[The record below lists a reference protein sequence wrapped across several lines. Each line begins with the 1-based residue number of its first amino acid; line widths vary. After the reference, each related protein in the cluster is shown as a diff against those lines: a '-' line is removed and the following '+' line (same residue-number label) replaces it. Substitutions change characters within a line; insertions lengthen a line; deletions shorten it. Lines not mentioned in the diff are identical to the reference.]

1 MKEKEKSLEL
11 AKLMGW
17 TDTKSIH
24 EMLRHDVW
32 VVWGGR
38 HNRLCMYEANNDG
51 LAQFAAILLK
61 FPEVFEYA
69 EGGGYLKPTE
79 HGGCDMAP
87 TQENILDEILR
98 MNGVK
103 L

>member
-1 MKEKEKSLEL
+1 MNEKEKSLEL

-17 TDTKSIH
+17 REKINPY
-24 EMLRHDVW
+24 
-32 VVWGGR
+32 GKG
-38 HNRLCMYEANNDG
+38 G

-87 TQENILDEILR
+87 TQENILDEILKI
-98 MNGVK
+98 NGVNI
-103 L
+103 